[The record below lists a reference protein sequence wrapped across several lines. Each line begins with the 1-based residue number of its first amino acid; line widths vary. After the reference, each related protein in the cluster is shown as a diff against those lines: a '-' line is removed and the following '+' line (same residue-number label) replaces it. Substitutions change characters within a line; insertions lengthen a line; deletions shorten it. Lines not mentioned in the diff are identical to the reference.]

1 MKMKLRMIKLI
12 ISNTLNNTI
21 CFLLI
26 GEVQIT
32 NAFDASLVL
41 INPDLPEVVTF
52 KSM

>member
-1 MKMKLRMIKLI
+1 MKMKLSRIEFI
-12 ISNTLNNTI
+12 ISNTLNTTI